1 MFGKIFKGIAVA
13 VGVGFAVGVMAGKRS
28 RGDYSARNTSKTS
41 PEDFPRSKPV
51 LDRLERIESR
61 IAAGEARPS
70 HSESIAELDSRVERQ
85 SRELE
90 SLRARVEEH
99 RQEVTGDLG
108 AVEKRLGEVATGVPG
123 LIESIIAPR
132 SGDFELRLRAETQQT
147 VRTALTTFE
156 RTLEDKVSDRIS
168 VIEKAMVDQSAAV
181 ASLSQRAIELEII
194 LQRLISGVEK
204 LCDRTNA
211 SLEGTPHPAAKEP
224 SFIDSPFSVRSN
236 EAA

>member
-28 RGDYSARNTSKTS
+28 RGDYSARNISKPS
-41 PEDFPRSKPV
+41 PESFPSEPV

-70 HSESIAELDSRVERQ
+70 HSEFIAELDSRVERQ

-99 RQEVTGDLG
+99 RQEVANDLG
-108 AVEKRLGEVATGVPG
+108 AVEKRLGEVATGVPA
-123 LIESIIAPR
+123 LIESIVSPR

-211 SLEGTPHPAAKEP
+211 SLKEP
-224 SFIDSPFSVRSN
+224 SFIDSPFPVRSH

>member
-28 RGDYSARNTSKTS
+28 RGDYSARK
-41 PEDFPRSKPV
+41 PESFPPSKPV

-70 HSESIAELDSRVERQ
+70 HSEAIAELDSRVERQ

-90 SLRARVEEH
+90 SLRVRVDEH
-99 RQEVTGDLG
+99 RQEVASGLG
-108 AVEKRLGEVATGVPG
+108 AVEQRLAEVATGVPA
-123 LIESIIAPR
+123 LIESIVSPR

-211 SLEGTPHPAAKEP
+211 SLANEP
-224 SFIDSPFSVRSN
+224 SFIGSPFQVRSN

>member
-28 RGDYSARNTSKTS
+28 RGDYSARNTSKT
-41 PEDFPRSKPV
+41 KPV

-90 SLRARVEEH
+90 SLRARIDEH
-99 RQEVTGDLG
+99 RQEVASDLG
-108 AVEKRLGEVATGVPG
+108 SVEKRLAEVATGVPA
-123 LIESIIAPR
+123 LIESIITPR

-156 RTLEDKVSDRIS
+156 RTIEDKVSDRIS

-204 LCDRTNA
+204 LCDRTSA
-211 SLEGTPHPAAKEP
+211 SLDGIPHPAAKEP
-224 SFIDSPFSVRSN
+224 SFIDSPFQVRTN

>member
-28 RGDYSARNTSKTS
+28 RGDYSARKTS
-41 PEDFPRSKPV
+41 PENFPPSKPV

-61 IAAGEARPS
+61 IAAGEAGPS

-90 SLRARVEEH
+90 SLRMRVEEH
-99 RQEVTGDLG
+99 RQEVTTDLG
-108 AVEKRLGEVATGVPG
+108 AVEKRLAEVATGVPA
-123 LIESIIAPR
+123 LIESIVAPR

-156 RTLEDKVSDRIS
+156 RTFEDKVSDRIS

-204 LCDRTNA
+204 LCDRTSA
-211 SLEGTPHPAAKEP
+211 SLDGIPHPGAKEP
-224 SFIDSPFSVRSN
+224 SFIDSPFPVRSH

>member
-28 RGDYSARNTSKTS
+28 RGDSSARKT
-41 PEDFPRSKPV
+41 PAEAFPLSEPV

-61 IAAGEARPS
+61 IAAGDARPS
-70 HSESIAELDSRVERQ
+70 HAESIAELDARVERQ
-85 SRELE
+85 SKELE
-90 SLRARVEEH
+90 SLRAKVDEH
-99 RQEVTGDLG
+99 RQEVTSDLG
-108 AVEKRLGEVATGVPG
+108 AVEKRLADVATGVPA
-123 LIESIIAPR
+123 LIESLVMPR

-147 VRTALTTFE
+147 IRTALTTFE

-181 ASLSQRAIELEII
+181 ASLSQRAIELELI

-204 LCDRTNA
+204 LCDRTSA
-211 SLEGTPHPAAKEP
+211 SLDGMPHSVPKEP
-224 SFIDSPFSVRSN
+224 SFIDSPFSVHSH